1 MQISIKTVLSAAFCN
16 GHVNGNADDNN
27 IIVTI
32 KEKKLYVSVV
42 TLSARHKQEL
52 STHLSKRFE
61 RSVYWNEYKT
71 KQKKKKKSKTDIFR
85 NNTEIKQI

>member
-1 MQISIKTVLSAAFCN
+1 MQIRIKTVLSAAFCN
-16 GHVNGNADDNN
+16 SDVNGNADDNN

-32 KEKKLYVSVV
+32 KETKLFVSVL
-42 TLSARHKQEL
+42 TLSARDKQEL

-71 KQKKKKKSKTDIFR
+71 KQKRRRKVRQIFS
-85 NNTEIKQI
+85 EIIQK